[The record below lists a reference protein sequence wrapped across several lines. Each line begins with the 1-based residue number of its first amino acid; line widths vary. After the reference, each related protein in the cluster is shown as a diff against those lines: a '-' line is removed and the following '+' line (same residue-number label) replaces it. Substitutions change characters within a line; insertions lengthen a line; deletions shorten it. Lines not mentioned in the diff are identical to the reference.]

1 MEELFSNN
9 LFAVYIIASIA
20 VISYTNFNENQRMF
34 LLYLFTFATAFFEI
48 FEVTASIILLVLI
61 TFVFL
66 EYLTEDIKK
75 LTLITHLLY
84 KLYDY
89 LFMMFFQYHF
99 FWILLSFVVL
109 GVSQH
114 SCLQEHQH
122 LIKIISILPLF
133 VGITLSISQ
142 PFKIK
147 SITDM
152 CQVFETHPPYLFDY
166 REEMQPRFDLLCAFE
181 DKTYF
186 ERKKS
191 YSCLSFE
198 YFICFLKRHKFPK
211 LIFFKTI
218 FSKTSTSQKP
228 KRICP
233 RLFDRGYSTPE
244 MQLLRTIGIV
254 RGYEKHKIQR
264 KVFEVIYS
272 KIIFS
277 SLKEYHQANTYL
289 AMSHYRHYLLSVY
302 FQTVMTKINDIK
314 CTPFSSAFE
323 NEKDISN
330 WSMNGLFV
338 ACLGLSFRKVSDYAL
353 TLYADI
359 IKDFRLSPA
368 QIKKLASLY
377 PEKFPLE
384 DNCHQLH
391 YASNHLTSTVL

>member
-133 VGITLSISQ
+133 VGITLSI
-142 PFKIK
+142 
-147 SITDM
+147 
-152 CQVFETHPPYLFDY
+152 
-166 REEMQPRFDLLCAFE
+166 AFCGAQ
-181 DKTYF
+181 
-186 ERKKS
+186 R
-191 YSCLSFE
+191 
-198 YFICFLKRHKFPK
+198 
-211 LIFFKTI
+211 
-218 FSKTSTSQKP
+218 
-228 KRICP
+228 
-233 RLFDRGYSTPE
+233 
-244 MQLLRTIGIV
+244 QLV
-254 RGYEKHKIQR
+254 R
-264 KVFEVIYS
+264 
-272 KIIFS
+272 
-277 SLKEYHQANTYL
+277 
-289 AMSHYRHYLLSVY
+289 
-302 FQTVMTKINDIK
+302 
-314 CTPFSSAFE
+314 
-323 NEKDISN
+323 
-330 WSMNGLFV
+330 
-338 ACLGLSFRKVSDYAL
+338 
-353 TLYADI
+353 
-359 IKDFRLSPA
+359 
-368 QIKKLASLY
+368 
-377 PEKFPLE
+377 
-384 DNCHQLH
+384 
-391 YASNHLTSTVL
+391 